1 MRRCGVDAVEGPEQP
16 VSPFQR
22 ALFQPGDVRGR
33 LGGGGLGVHDFL
45 PLWGPYSCWIPFLLP
60 VSGVSKALGRGLPG
74 TQGGGGRR
82 IPKLHQ

>member
-1 MRRCGVDAVEGPEQP
+1 MRGWGVDAVEGPGQP

-33 LGGGGLGVHDFL
+33 LGGGGLGVHDLL
-45 PLWGPYSCWIPFLLP
+45 PLWGPYSCWIPFLLL

-74 TQGGGGRR
+74 TRHGGGRR